1 MKRRDFLTLVGS
13 AAASPLVA
21 QAQQGAKPVVGL
33 LSALSTK
40 DRFRLLEPF
49 KKGLSEAGYV
59 EGRNIAIEYSF
70 AEAHFDRLPA
80 LAVDLVRRQVS
91 VLAVLS
97 GTSAAL
103 AAKAATS
110 TLPIVF
116 AVGSD
121 PVASGLVTS
130 LNRPEGNVTGVT
142 FFNSPLSAKRLEMIR
157 QLAPK
162 ATSIAVLVNPDSP
175 PSLSEG
181 NVTVAAAPEFGL
193 RATLFHANRS
203 EQIDAAFAVI
213 EERRIG
219 ALYVSADALFFD
231 QRRELA
237 TRAARD
243 RVLVSYGDREFTEAG
258 GLMSYGTSRPD
269 AYRQAGVYVGRILSG
284 EKIANLPVVLPTK
297 FELVLNL
304 GAAKALGITVPP
316 TLLAVAD
323 EVIE

>member
-1 MKRRDFLTLVGS
+1 MKRREFIGLVGS
-13 AAASPLVA
+13 APAWPLAAR
-21 QAQQGAKPVVGL
+21 AQQGAKPVVGL

-40 DRFRLLEPF
+40 DRFRLLEAF
-49 KKGLSEAGYV
+49 QKGLSEAGYV
-59 EGRNIAIEYSF
+59 EGRNVAIEYGF

-97 GTSAAL
+97 GTPAAL

-110 TLPIVF
+110 TVPIVF

-121 PVASGLVTS
+121 PVASGLVSS

-162 ATSIAVLVNPDSP
+162 ATSIAVLVNHDNP

-181 NVTVAAAPEFGL
+181 KATATVAPEFGMHAIL
-193 RATLFHANRS
+193 LHANS
-203 EQIDAAFAVI
+203 AEQIDAAFVVI
-213 EERRIG
+213 EQQRIG

-237 TRAARD
+237 TNAARYS
-243 RVLVSYGDREFTEAG
+243 VLATYGDREFAEAG
-258 GLMSYGTSRPD
+258 GLMSYGSSRPD

-297 FELVLNL
+297 FEMVLNL
-304 GAAKALGITVPP
+304 KVAKALGITVPP
-316 TLLAVAD
+316 NLLALAD

>member
-1 MKRRDFLTLVGS
+1 MKRREFILLAGGV
-13 AAASPLVA
+13 AASPLTVR
-21 QAQQGAKPVVGL
+21 AQQRAKPVVGL

-40 DRFRLLEPF
+40 DRFRL
-49 KKGLSEAGYV
+49 SEAFQRGLNEGGYV
-59 EGRNIAIEYSF
+59 EGRNFAIEYSF
-70 AEAHFDRLPA
+70 AEGHFDRLPA
-80 LAVDLVRRQVS
+80 LAADLVRRQVS

-97 GTSAAL
+97 GTPAAL

-110 TLPIVF
+110 TIPIVF

-121 PVASGLVTS
+121 PVVSGLVTS

-162 ATSIAVLVNPDSP
+162 ATSIAVLVNPDNP
-175 PSLSEG
+175 PSLLEG
-181 NVTVAAAPEFGL
+181 KETATAAPKFGL
-193 RATLFHANRS
+193 QATLLHANS
-203 EQIDAAFAVI
+203 AVQIDAAFAVI
-213 EERRIG
+213 GEQRIG
-219 ALYVSADALFFD
+219 TLYVSADALFFD

-237 TRAARD
+237 AHSARYN
-243 RVLVSYGDREFTEAG
+243 VLATYGDREFAEAG
-258 GLMSYGTSRPD
+258 GLMSYGTSRAD
-269 AYRQAGVYVGRILSG
+269 AYRQAGVYVGRILGG

-304 GAAKALGITVPP
+304 RVAKTLGITVPP
-316 TLLAVAD
+316 TLLALAD